1 VKNETRAID
10 VQSEGEMIEK
20 VYKEVKILNEKGRDW
35 AQEVIYYNKFSKIRN
50 LTGMILGA
58 DSTVIQPKLKDANI
72 EDQSAVSGFSL
83 YEDGRIKIISLFGIQ
98 YPYTVIFS
106 YEIVHDGFIDFPSWI
121 PQYPDAPV
129 RYSKYQ
135 ISVPN
140 DYNIRY
146 YKRGLEIEPI
156 IQNTA
161 TRKGYIFEI
170 RDQPKLEV
178 EPMSP
183 RWSQMAPAILF
194 APSHFKIANV
204 EGYADS
210 WKSLGEWYNLLQNGR
225 QELSPE
231 KIYMLKTLVADAKDD
246 MEKVRLIYDHL
257 QNTTRYVSVQ
267 LGIGGWQTYD
277 AKYVERNQYGDCKAL
292 TNYMLSMLQAVDI
305 KAYPALVRAGENV
318 ADVAADFPSQQF
330 NHVILAIPKSKDEKD
345 LLWLENTSQ
354 TQAFG
359 HLGAFTED
367 RNVLM
372 ITPEGGVLVHTP
384 KTASSENQQQFKAEV
399 QLEDTGNAT
408 FVVKAHYTG
417 NKQDELRGMLATKP
431 PRDQELWLRNEATD
445 LPNMEI
451 VSTDFEDLKQRKLN
465 LDLQFAVNVPRY
477 AGKSGTRLFF
487 KPNALNRQ
495 KNTLPSVE
503 QRRMPIV
510 FPSTQVETDEV
521 RFQLP
526 VGYAP
531 EAVPSPTLLET
542 PFARYEARIEV
553 VPNSLIYRR
562 TLELKESKLSAST
575 YNALKDFIKQVTLV
589 DQAQVVL
596 KKTN

>member
-1 VKNETRAID
+1 
-10 VQSEGEMIEK
+10 
-20 VYKEVKILNEKGRDW
+20 
-35 AQEVIYYNKFSKIRN
+35 
-50 LTGMILGA
+50 
-58 DSTVIQPKLKDANI
+58 
-72 EDQSAVSGFSL
+72 
-83 YEDGRIKIISLFGIQ
+83 
-98 YPYTVIFS
+98 
-106 YEIVHDGFIDFPSWI
+106 
-121 PQYPDAPV
+121 
-129 RYSKYQ
+129 
-135 ISVPN
+135 
-140 DYNIRY
+140 
-146 YKRGLEIEPI
+146 
-156 IQNTA
+156 
-161 TRKGYIFEI
+161 
-170 RDQPKLEV
+170 
-178 EPMSP
+178 
-183 RWSQMAPAILF
+183 
-194 APSHFKIANV
+194 
-204 EGYADS
+204 
-210 WKSLGEWYNLLQNGR
+210 
-225 QELSPE
+225 
-231 KIYMLKTLVADAKDD
+231 
-246 MEKVRLIYDHL
+246 
-257 QNTTRYVSVQ
+257 
-267 LGIGGWQTYD
+267 
-277 AKYVERNQYGDCKAL
+277 
-292 TNYMLSMLQAVDI
+292 
-305 KAYPALVRAGENV
+305 
-318 ADVAADFPSQQF
+318 
-330 NHVILAIPKSKDEKD
+330 
-345 LLWLENTSQ
+345 
-354 TQAFG
+354 
-359 HLGAFTED
+359 
-367 RNVLM
+367 
-372 ITPEGGVLVHTP
+372 
-384 KTASSENQQQFKAEV
+384 
-399 QLEDTGNAT
+399 
-408 FVVKAHYTG
+408 
-417 NKQDELRGMLATKP
+417 MLATKP